1 MYCGPLGE
9 TRRKS
14 SGIDIT
20 ALVHNGTFSIYV
32 TSFLQSTTTSCNQ
45 ETEKNTKKSIET
57 SLLNRHTHKTDFLAY
72 YMAMVLKNV
81 R

>member
-1 MYCGPLGE
+1 MAPSVYTL
-9 TRRKS
+9 RRS
-14 SGIDIT
+14 SRVRL
-20 ALVHNGTFSIYV
+20 LVVIKKLT
-32 TSFLQSTTTSCNQ
+32 
-45 ETEKNTKKSIET
+45 KNTKKSIET